1 MSAEGFS
8 SVSGPA
14 AFAPRRTGLG
24 TWSLGE
30 EGSGVWRGLAG
41 QRESQLGRAEV
52 VGEGFEKVQRL

>member
-1 MSAEGFS
+1 MSAEGFAS
-8 SVSGPA
+8 GSGPA

-30 EGSGVWRGLAG
+30 EGSGVWQGLAG
-41 QRESQLGRAEV
+41 PRESQLGRAGG

>member
-1 MSAEGFS
+1 MSAEGFAS
-8 SVSGPA
+8 GSGPA

-30 EGSGVWRGLAG
+30 VGSGVWQGLAG
-41 QRESQLGRAEV
+41 LRESQLGRAGA